1 MNEHVGPAT
10 SIHGSSVG
18 FSSPPMIMA
27 EEAHRLFS
35 AMRLD
40 SMGDTGIQSVN
51 NSAIISIVSL

>member
-1 MNEHVGPAT
+1 MNEHVVQQLAFT
-10 SIHGSSVG
+10 VQVMG

-51 NSAIISIVSL
+51 NSAIISIASL